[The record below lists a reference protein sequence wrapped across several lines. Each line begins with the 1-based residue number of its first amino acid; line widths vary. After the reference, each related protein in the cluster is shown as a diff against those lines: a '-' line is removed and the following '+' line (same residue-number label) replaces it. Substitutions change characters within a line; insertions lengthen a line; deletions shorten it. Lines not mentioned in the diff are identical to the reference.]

1 MHIVR
6 RLILATLLAAGGLPA
21 AADAPTADAAAPAA
35 FCALPTAGTT
45 LVTNTWTG
53 SAGDGLWATG
63 ANWSLGR
70 PPGNNDTATGY
81 VCIGGT
87 ASVTIGDGIS
97 AEIQM
102 LDLDAGATLRLTPGG
117 RLFVYGPMA
126 SRPSFLRHG
135 STTINQ
141 GALGGPGLIN
151 VDGIMRWTSGTYAA
165 ALGSRRCFFLPA
177 SNPASCIGTVPA
189 TPGLM
194 VVGNT
199 GMVDVNGKGVNFYDD
214 YRMTVRG
221 LLKLSGTGA
230 YVAANHGTIL
240 TLSPKAGTTGVGV
253 FQIANNGGWY
263 EGNPRPAA
271 PDALGQVINNGRIW
285 KSGGTGMS
293 QVIGTYSGTGTAQ
306 VSSGTLILPEGTTAT
321 SRVAP
326 ARAYGFGYCPYT
338 NSLTC
343 TPDTNQDHPQAAKV
357 RLPGSLSGAKALRVQ
372 QDGHVSGA
380 IGTVVLVKA
389 LTAFT
394 MTRTD
399 PAVLTFRFDSLIANG
414 KTDKTITIKTAPDG
428 SATFTVVP
436 NCLAG
441 GAIPT
446 PATACVDRSA
456 GSTSGGD
463 VTVVVRTMHF
473 SRWHAT

>member
-306 VSSGTLILPEGTTAT
+306 VSSGTLILPRALPPRAGWHPHGHTASGTARTPTA
-321 SRVAP
+321 SP
-326 ARAYGFGYCPYT
+326 ARRIPT
-338 NSLTC
+338 KI
-343 TPDTNQDHPQAAKV
+343 TPKRPRCV
-357 RLPGSLSGAKALRVQ
+357 YPGHSREPKRSGCN
-372 QDGHVSGA
+372 
-380 IGTVVLVKA
+380 
-389 LTAFT
+389 
-394 MTRTD
+394 RTD
-399 PAVLTFRFDSLIANG
+399 TCPA
-414 KTDKTITIKTAPDG
+414 
-428 SATFTVVP
+428 
-436 NCLAG
+436 
-441 GAIPT
+441 
-446 PATACVDRSA
+446 RSA
-456 GSTSGGD
+456 RWSS
-463 VTVVVRTMHF
+463 
-473 SRWHAT
+473 SRPSRPSP